1 MRDQIAEKLDEW
13 ENNFLGL
20 ETEEEIRNKT
30 VRIFYGQKPS
40 NVLQDDWNFIV
51 YGMESIDKTGTN
63 SQDLSG
69 YYFVDII
76 REDYISDDVIFSII
90 KAMEEITGFKLCQGS
105 NPIDYVLKGNTDI
118 VCEMMRLRFTR
129 PMKRINI
136 NAEG

>member
-1 MRDQIAEKLDEW
+1 MRDKIAEKLDEW
-13 ENNFLGL
+13 ENQQLGL
-20 ETEEEIRNKT
+20 ETDEEKRTKT
-30 VRIFYGQKPS
+30 KRIFYGQKPS
-40 NVLQDDWNFIV
+40 NVLQEDWNFIV
-51 YGMESIDKTGTN
+51 YGMEDIVKSGTN

-69 YYFVDII
+69 YYFIDII

-90 KAMEEITGFKLCQGS
+90 DKMEEINGIKLCAGS

-136 NAEG
+136 NAES